1 MNASTLAVGSTLLQ
15 WLSMPHLLATFLVFC
30 RVTGLFLVAPFFNHP
45 ALPLQLRLW
54 FGLSIG
60 VIFYLTLNGPQQ
72 MNALAWMPMD
82 LAHLLPFILKEL
94 ALGLLM
100 GLVMKYMMDALH
112 LAGESLSQ
120 QMGLSMASALD
131 PSSGAQSPIISNLLS
146 QYALILFMA
155 LGMHHWVLLSL
166 HSSFELLPLSFLP
179 DWTKM
184 GLLSERMIL
193 VSAGMFSTGLMLA
206 APIQALL
213 LMVEVALG
221 YISKLMPQ
229 MNVFMVAAPLK
240 IMLGL
245 WGIITFLPAMQSF
258 MTNHYQD
265 HIKVLRFLFKGLGSP
280 L

>member
-1 MNASTLAVGSTLLQ
+1 
-15 WLSMPHLLATFLVFC
+15 
-30 RVTGLFLVAPFFNHP
+30 
-45 ALPLQLRLW
+45 
-54 FGLSIG
+54 
-60 VIFYLTLNGPQQ
+60 
-72 MNALAWMPMD
+72 
-82 LAHLLPFILKEL
+82 
-94 ALGLLM
+94 
-100 GLVMKYMMDALH
+100 
-112 LAGESLSQ
+112 
-120 QMGLSMASALD
+120 
-131 PSSGAQSPIISNLLS
+131 
-146 QYALILFMA
+146 MA

-265 HIKVLRFLFKGLGSP
+265 HIKVLRFLFKGLASS